1 MATTVLGCV
10 LEEVVVVGLSTLE
23 QVLRFPPLQGE
34 DWLVGM
40 SLPNEDVVISEGLN
54 LEAEVFGRD

>member
-10 LEEVVVVGLSTLE
+10 LAEVVVVGLSTLE
-23 QVLRFPPLQGE
+23 QVRRFPPLQGE

-40 SLPNEDVVISEGLN
+40 SLPNEDVVISEGLS
-54 LEAEVFGRD
+54 LQAEVFGGD